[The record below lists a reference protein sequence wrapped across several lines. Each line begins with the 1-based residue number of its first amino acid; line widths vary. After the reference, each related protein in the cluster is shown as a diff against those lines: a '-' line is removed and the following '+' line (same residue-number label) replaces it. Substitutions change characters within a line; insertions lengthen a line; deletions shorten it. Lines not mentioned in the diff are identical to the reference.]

1 MRRKASA
8 VLVAV
13 ALVLTLGGAAT
24 AGDFTLVPS
33 TIPGCGACTSPIS
46 NVFGFTW
53 VGTTFSST
61 NVGGDGVL
69 SVGDTFTDQGALIA
83 TQLTSAPSTILFGTG
98 INTNWQLGA
107 IFSLPGTITDVDTSG
122 IHSAAAPLLSF
133 SFTPGSTIDLYAN
146 PGTTMTNNNP
156 STIGAATKVA
166 TLSVIS
172 GAGNLDFVT
181 ADGNIDLVAEFTDL
195 PVPGFWQFLG
205 VDIDLGTQLFF
216 AFTDSNNNILSSVS
230 TATRDN
236 FNTFFGLGGIPNTS
250 DLDQTWLSNDG
261 SAEFQVVV
269 SNPSALMMVGST
281 LLALGSAAAYRRR
294 RS

>member
-69 SVGDTFTDQGALIA
+69 SVGDSFTDQGALIA

-122 IHSAAAPLLSF
+122 IHSAASPLLSF

-146 PGTTMTNNNP
+146 PGLTMSNNNP
-156 STIGAATKVA
+156 STIAGATKVA
-166 TLSVIS
+166 TLSVVS
-172 GAGNLDFVT
+172 GAGNLDFLT
-181 ADGNIDLVAEFTDL
+181 QDGNINLVAEFTDL
-195 PVPGFWQFLG
+195 PVAGFWEFLG

-216 AFTDSNNNILSSVS
+216 AFTDSNNNILASVS

-236 FNTFFGLGGIPNTS
+236 FNTFFSLGGIPNTS

-269 SNPSALMMVGST
+269 PNPSALMMVGST

>member
-8 VLVAV
+8 VLAAV
-13 ALVLTLGGAAT
+13 ALVLALGGVAT

-33 TIPGCGACTSPIS
+33 TIPGCGACTSPIP

-69 SVGDTFTDQGALIA
+69 SVGDSFTDQGALIA

-98 INTNWQLGA
+98 LNNNWQLGA

-122 IHSAAAPLLSF
+122 VHSAAAPLLSF

-146 PGTTMTNNNP
+146 PGTTMSNNDP
-156 STIGAATKVA
+156 ATIAGATKVA
-166 TLSVIS
+166 TLSVVS
-172 GAGNLDFVT
+172 GAGNLDFFT
-181 ADGNIDLVAEFTDL
+181 NDGNIDLVAEFTDL

-216 AFTDSNNNILSSVS
+216 AFTDSNNNVLASVPGG
-230 TATRDN
+230 TATN

-261 SAEFQVVV
+261 SAEFAVQAVP
-269 SNPSALMMVGST
+269 NPSALLMVGST

-294 RS
+294 S